1 MRIPVRAMLPAVG
14 VLALVVISGCAP
26 AAEAPKPVAPRETL
40 DLTIGALVPDSGVVA
55 GWGPSTRAAISLA
68 IADVNDAAT
77 TLTVAAEIRDSGDSS
92 TDTGV
97 NSVNELLELP
107 VDAFVGPLSDGVSR
121 KVLDSIVGAG
131 LPVISP
137 ANSAPDFTQYDD
149 DGLYWRTSAP
159 CTLEA
164 SVFAQRVADSGADSV
179 GILSLEGSCGGE
191 LPKAVR
197 IALER
202 LGVTVAAEVALDDGA
217 SVDQA
222 VADLAQAA
230 PDVVAVVS
238 PLGKDAIQPLSNV
251 GFAGNQLFFAGLT
264 PGDYS
269 ADFPEATLLG
279 ATATRPGPDYATLET
294 FTERLL
300 EVDPSLS
307 QFRHS
312 AETYDAVVLL
322 ALAAYQA
329 NSTDGEAMAA
339 SLAEVSGASG
349 EGTAC
354 TSFTA
359 CAAAISAG
367 EEADYE
373 GISGSITFDE
383 AGDPQGASIGV
394 FVANRNGVFSRVE

>member
-1 MRIPVRAMLPAVG
+1 MRMPVRVMLPAVG
-14 VLALVVISGCAP
+14 LAALVVITGCAP
-26 AAEAPKPVAPRETL
+26 AEEVEPVEPRKTL
-40 DLTIGALVPDSGVVA
+40 DLTIGALVPDSGVIA
-55 GWGPSTRAAISLA
+55 AWGPSTRAAVTLA
-68 IADVNDAAT
+68 VTDINEAAT
-77 TLTVAAEIRDSGDSS
+77 TLTVSAEFRDAGDST

-97 NSVNELLELP
+97 NAVNELMELP

-121 KVLDSIVGAG
+121 KVLDSIVDAG
-131 LPVISP
+131 LPIISP

-164 SVFAQRVADSGADSV
+164 SVFAQRVADSGATSV
-179 GILSLEGSCGGE
+179 GILSQEGSCGGQ
-191 LPKAVR
+191 LPKAAR

-202 LGVTVAAEVALDDGA
+202 LGVKVAAEVALDDGA

-222 VADLAQAA
+222 VAEFVAVE
-230 PDVVAVVS
+230 PDVIAVVS
-238 PLGKDAIQPLSNV
+238 PFGKDAIQPLSNA
-251 GFAGNQLFFAGLT
+251 GFSGNQLFFAGLS

-279 ATATRPGPDYATLET
+279 ATATRPGPDYASLET
-294 FTERLL
+294 FTDRLL
-300 EVDPSLS
+300 EIDPSLS
-307 QFRHS
+307 QFRYS
-312 AETYDAVVLL
+312 AEAYDAVVLL
-322 ALAAYQA
+322 ALATYQA
-329 NSTDGEAMAA
+329 NTTDGDAIAG

-349 EGTAC
+349 QGTAC
-354 TSFTA
+354 TTFTA

-373 GISGSITFDE
+373 GISGSITFDK

-394 FVANRNGVFSRVE
+394 FVADRNGVFARVD

>member
-1 MRIPVRAMLPAVG
+1 MRMPLRAMMPALGLV
-14 VLALVVISGCAP
+14 ALVVVSGCAP
-26 AAEAPKPVAPRETL
+26 AEEPIEVAPRESL
-40 DLTIGALVPDSGVVA
+40 DLTIGALVPDTGIVA
-55 GWGPSTRAAISLA
+55 TWGPSTRAAVALA
-68 IADVNDAAT
+68 VTDVNDAAT
-77 TLTVAAEIRDSGDSS
+77 TLTVAAEIRDVADSS
-92 TDTGV
+92 TDAGV
-97 NSVNELLELP
+97 NAVNELLELP
-107 VDAFVGPLSDGVSR
+107 VDAFVGPLTDGVSR
-121 KVLDSIVGAG
+121 KVLDSIVDAG

-179 GILSLEGSCGGE
+179 GILTQEGSCGDQ

-197 IALER
+197 IGLER
-202 LGVTVAAEVALDDGA
+202 LGVEVAAEVSLDDGA

-222 VADLAQAA
+222 VAEFVAA
-230 PDVVAVVS
+230 DPDVIAVVS
-238 PLGKDAIQPLSNV
+238 PQAKDTITPLSNA
-251 GFAGNQLFFAGLT
+251 GFAGNQLFFAGLA
-264 PGDYS
+264 PGNYS

-279 ATATRPGPDYATLET
+279 ATATRPGPDYASLET
-294 FTERLL
+294 FTSRLL
-300 EVDPSLS
+300 EVDPAIT

-329 NSTDGEAMAA
+329 NSTDGPAMAA
-339 SLAEVSGASG
+339 ALAEVSGTSG

-354 TSFTA
+354 TSFKA
-359 CAAAISAG
+359 CAAAILAG

-373 GISGSITFDE
+373 GISGSITFDD

-394 FVANRNGVFSRVE
+394 FVANRDGVFSRVE